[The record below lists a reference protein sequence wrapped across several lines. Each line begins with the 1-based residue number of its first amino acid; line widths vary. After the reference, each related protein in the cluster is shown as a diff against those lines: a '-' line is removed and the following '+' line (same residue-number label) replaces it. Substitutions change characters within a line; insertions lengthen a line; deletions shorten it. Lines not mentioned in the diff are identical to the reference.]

1 MKSKERKPRKLCKPR
16 VFYSSAENVRD
27 LLHLMGTVVQ
37 YHGPAEAVKFL
48 EWCKA
53 EPIEVTGSPPEY
65 WDRIK
70 IFKVTVEEIAR

>member
-16 VFYSSAENVRD
+16 VFYSSAESVRE
-27 LLHLMGTVVQ
+27 LLYLMDTVVQ
-37 YHGPAEAVKFL
+37 CNSPAQVVEFL
-48 EWCKA
+48 EECKA
-53 EPIEVTGSPPEY
+53 EPIEKTGSPPEY